1 MARTPEPGPKRTPT
15 QMRRVSMPASIPV
28 STPMIMPSAETKSLT
43 ILTPSPTPTPSP
55 KTGRSRVDRTVS
67 YLPSGFQVSRV
78 ISHSL
83 SCNAQSASMK
93 KALNP
98 SQSSQEHF
106 QNSHSRTYQGPR
118 RSDPQTCR
126 QSGNSWQGIL
136 TFDNPAPSG
145 TEICDTSQ
153 RPNLPPLP
161 VENKM
166 QMGKKVGAGRN
177 PDV

>member
-28 STPMIMPSAETKSLT
+28 SAPMIIPSAETKSLT

-55 KTGRSRVDRTVS
+55 KTGRSRVDRMVS
-67 YLPSGFQVSRV
+67 YVPSGFQVSRV
-78 ISHSL
+78 INHLL
-83 SCNAQSASMK
+83 SCDAQSASMK

-166 QMGKKVGAGRN
+166 QMGKKVGAGKY